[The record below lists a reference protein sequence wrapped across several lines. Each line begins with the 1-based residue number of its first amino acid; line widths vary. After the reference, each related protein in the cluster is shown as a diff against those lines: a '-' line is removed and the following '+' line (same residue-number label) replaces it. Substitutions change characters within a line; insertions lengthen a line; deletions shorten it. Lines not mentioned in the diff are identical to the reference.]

1 MCVCLCIFEEL
12 YNQLLFVQVYII
24 IIIII
29 TCAQDKRCV
38 FKQLMKANLQ
48 SARGNLFHITFM
60 AMNAHPRSRLVTFQA
75 EVYEN
80 FGGDKDPVL

>member
-1 MCVCLCIFEEL
+1 MCVCVCLYIFEEL
-12 YNQLLFVQVYII
+12 YNQLLFVQVY
-24 IIIII
+24 III